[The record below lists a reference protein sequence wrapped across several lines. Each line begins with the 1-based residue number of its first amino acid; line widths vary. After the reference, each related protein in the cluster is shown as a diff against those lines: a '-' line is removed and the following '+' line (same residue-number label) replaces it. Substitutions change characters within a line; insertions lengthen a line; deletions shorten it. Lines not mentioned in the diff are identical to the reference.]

1 MVQLRPGQPHRL
13 CGSTGL
19 TNTVSLSRAFG
30 NAWALE
36 LGLTWEPDALTLALP
51 PPAAVPAP
59 STPASPRGG
68 PLGTLGS
75 SSGSTDAED
84 GAQTAPAP
92 AAPARHVLVLASDGL
107 WDVVTNEEAVAVAFR
122 CEGGACSCGWPAEV
136 RVKCSAPLH
145 PGTAR

>member
-36 LGLTWEPDALTLALP
+36 LGLTWEPDALTLVLP
-51 PPAAVPAP
+51 LPAAAPAP
-59 STPASPRGG
+59 SAPASPCGG

-75 SSGSTDAED
+75 SGSSTDAED
-84 GAQTAPAP
+84 GAQAAPAP
-92 AAPARHVLVLASDGL
+92 AGPARHVLVLASDGL

-122 CEGGACSCGWPAEV
+122 CEGAPAAV
-136 RVKCSAPLH
+136 GGRPKSV
-145 PGTAR
+145 